1 MPPYDKI
8 RIWQVRFQ
16 QIRPMNS
23 LPWPHEI
30 VLEKQVSPRYH
41 LEGRGRTKTYT
52 QISCTLSG
60 EGAFRHRDT
69 IYKLTPGKAFMS
81 CLGNPDTAYYY
92 PGHAAEPWIFLWFD
106 MQGDAA
112 VRITDEMNARYGYV
126 FDVPLDGSFIRYLHS
141 FRNQRHSMR
150 FVTPTEGAKIV
161 HDALALLGET
171 IEKGEVTSR
180 ASQLV
185 RAAQLMIADHL
196 DRSLDIADV
205 AERLGVSREHLI
217 RVFYAQTGT
226 TPGSFASGERMKLA
240 LRLLRDRQLNCGQIA
255 ERTGFE
261 SAATFARAFK
271 KAFGCSPVRYQ
282 KKI

>member
-16 QIRPMNS
+16 QIRPMLS

-41 LEGRGRTKTYT
+41 LEGRGRPKTYT

-60 EGAFRHRDT
+60 EGAFRHKDT
-69 IYKLTPGKAFMS
+69 IYKLTPGKAFLS

-92 PGHAAEPWIFLWFD
+92 PGHATAPWIFLWFD
-106 MQGDAA
+106 MQGEAA
-112 VRITDEMNARYGYV
+112 SHITDEMNERYGYV
-126 FDVPLDGSFIRYLHS
+126 FDLPLDGSFIRYLNS

-161 HDALALLGET
+161 HDAFALLGET
-171 IEKGEVTSR
+171 IEKSEVTSR
-180 ASQLV
+180 ANQLV
-185 RAAQLMIADHL
+185 RATQRMITDHL

-226 TPGSFASGERMKLA
+226 TPGSFSLNERMKLA
-240 LRLLRDRQLNCGQIA
+240 LRLLRDRQFNCSQIA
-255 ERTGFE
+255 ERVGFE
-261 SAATFARAFK
+261 CAASFARAFK
-271 KAFGCSPVRYQ
+271 KSFGCPPTQYLKPR
-282 KKI
+282 